1 MAQPTLLA
9 IAKADLLTAN
19 KLVGSENKFQKHQ
32 AAYMTQQSIEKT
44 LKYLVQLKTGNQP
57 WGHDIRKLVMQ
68 GQKAG
73 IYIPQKIVEKADVYT
88 NWEVVTRYYPTK
100 VIYRNSIITAI
111 NVTNEWHKL
120 LAKQGIK

>member
-9 IAKADLLTAN
+9 IAKADLLTAK
-19 KLVGSENKFQKHQ
+19 KLVVSENKFQKHQ

-44 LKYLVQLKTGNQP
+44 LKYLIQLKTGSLP

-68 GQKAG
+68 AQLQE
-73 IYIPQKIVEKADVYT
+73 IYIPSMIIEKADVYT

-100 VIYRNSIITAI
+100 VIYRSSIMNAI
-111 NVTNEWHKL
+111 NVVVEWHKIM
-120 LAKQGIK
+120 AKQGMK